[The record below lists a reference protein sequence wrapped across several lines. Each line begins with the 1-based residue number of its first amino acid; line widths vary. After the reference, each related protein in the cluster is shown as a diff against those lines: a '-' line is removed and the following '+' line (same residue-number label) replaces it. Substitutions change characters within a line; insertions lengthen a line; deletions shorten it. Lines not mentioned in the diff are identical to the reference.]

1 LEHVLVFFEI
11 SRELVVALN
20 LILAV
25 FFSAFLRRLLI
36 NLGLSHFFDFLMFLS

>member
-11 SRELVVALN
+11 SRELVIALN

-36 NLGLSHFFDFLMFLS
+36 LGLSLFFAFLRFLS

>member
-36 NLGLSHFFDFLMFLS
+36 YGLSLFFVFLRFLS